1 MKRAAGEEDKLVRR
15 GEILILA
22 DRLCRKRSYDEI
34 RMADLA
40 REAGIA
46 KGTLYLYF
54 PSKESLFLALLD
66 ERLAAAFEGLEARLE
81 AASSRA
87 GGPSLDSGELAR
99 EVTAALSRDLALPRL
114 LAILHAELEKKVAYE
129 EALGFKRRLA
139 AFIMGAGMA
148 LSRAY
153 PALSPEA
160 GREFFLFL
168 YAQIVGLVQL
178 TDISPFMKR
187 ITAEPGL
194 EVFKLGFAQ
203 TLEESARLIL
213 EGLIDKE
220 RPPLAAK
227 RS

>member
-1 MKRAAGEEDKLVRR
+1 VRR

-22 DRLCRKRSYDEI
+22 DRLCRRRAYDEI

-54 PSKESLFLALLD
+54 PSKESLFLSLLD
-66 ERLAAAFEGLEARLE
+66 ERLKAAFEGLEASLE
-81 AASSRA
+81 AAASR
-87 GGPSLDSGELAR
+87 GRGPGLDSGAVAR
-99 EVTAALSRDLALPRL
+99 EVAAALSGDLALPRL
-114 LAILHAELEKKVAYE
+114 LAVLHAELEKKVAYD
-129 EALGFKRRLA
+129 EALSFKRRLA
-139 AFIMGAGMA
+139 AFIAGSGAA

-153 PALSPEA
+153 PALSPEG
-160 GREFFLFL
+160 GRKFFLFL

-178 TDISPFMKR
+178 TDISPFMER

-194 EVFKLGFAQ
+194 EVFKLGFAE

-213 EGLIDKE
+213 EGLIDEE

>member
-1 MKRAAGEEDKLVRR
+1 M
-15 GEILILA
+15 
-22 DRLCRKRSYDEI
+22 

-66 ERLAAAFEGLEARLE
+66 ERLAAAFASLKAGLD
-81 AASSRA
+81 AASSRE
-87 GGPSLDSGELAR
+87 GRLPLTSGEIAR
-99 EVTAALSRDLALPRL
+99 EVAAILSSDLSLPRL
-114 LAILHAELEKKVAYE
+114 LAVLHAELEKKVAYD
-129 EALGFKRRLA
+129 EALSFKRRLA
-139 AFIMGAGMA
+139 AFIMDSGAE

-160 GREFFLFL
+160 GRKFFLFL
-168 YAQIVGLVQL
+168 YAQIVGLVHL
-178 TDISPFMKR
+178 TDISPFMER
-187 ITAEPGL
+187 ISSEPGL

-213 EGLIDKE
+213 EGLINAE

-227 RS
+227 KGVKP

>member
-1 MKRAAGEEDKLVRR
+1 
-15 GEILILA
+15 
-22 DRLCRKRSYDEI
+22 
-34 RMADLA
+34 MADLA
-40 REAGIA
+40 REAGVA

-66 ERLAAAFEGLEARLE
+66 ERLRVAFEGLGARLE
-81 AASSRA
+81 EASSS
-87 GGPSLDSGELAR
+87 GGRPGPGEGEIAR
-99 EVTAALSRDLALPRL
+99 EVAAALSADLALPRL

-139 AFIMGAGMA
+139 AFIAEAGAA
-148 LSRAY
+148 LSRAF
-153 PALSPEA
+153 PVLSPGD
-160 GREFFLFL
+160 GRKFFLLL

-178 TDISPFMKR
+178 TDISPFMER

-213 EGLIDKE
+213 EGLVNEE
-220 RPPLAAK
+220 RPLGAAE
-227 RS
+227 RSKP

>member
-1 MKRAAGEEDKLVRR
+1 
-15 GEILILA
+15 
-22 DRLCRKRSYDEI
+22 
-34 RMADLA
+34 MADLA
-40 REAGIA
+40 REAGVA

-66 ERLAAAFEGLEARLE
+66 ERLRAAFEGLGARLE
-81 AASSRA
+81 EASPR
-87 GGPSLDSGELAR
+87 GEMPGLDPREVAR
-99 EVTAALSRDLALPRL
+99 EVAAALSADLALPRL

-139 AFIMGAGMA
+139 AFIAEAGAA

-153 PALSPEA
+153 PALSPEG
-160 GREFFLFL
+160 GRKFFLFL

-178 TDISPFMKR
+178 TDISPFMER

-194 EVFKLGFAQ
+194 EVFKLGFAR

-213 EGLIDKE
+213 EGLVNEE
-220 RPPLAAK
+220 RPLDAAE